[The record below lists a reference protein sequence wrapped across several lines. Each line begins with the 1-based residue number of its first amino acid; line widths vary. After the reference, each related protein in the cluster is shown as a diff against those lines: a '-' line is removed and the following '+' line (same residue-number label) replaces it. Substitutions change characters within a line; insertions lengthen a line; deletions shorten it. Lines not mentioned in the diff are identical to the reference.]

1 MRLRRTPATR
11 RQVVVYGRPGCH
23 LCADAEAIVR
33 RLAGRRADVRVVD
46 VDSDPLLADRYT
58 VRVPVV
64 VVDGREVAELQVDP
78 AAVRAALRGTH

>member
-1 MRLRRTPATR
+1 
-11 RQVVVYGRPGCH
+11 VVYGRAGCH
-23 LCADAEAIVR
+23 LCADAEAVVR

-46 VDSDPLLADRYT
+46 VDRDPALADRYT

-78 AAVRAALRGTH
+78 AAVRAALRASH